1 MGLNAEISTEIA
13 QAFDGDLKD
22 AVKDFTGRRIILSD
36 DDWAVNDTPPKY
48 YLPSITAAGA
58 FLQAFT
64 PMRLIIRPSCNKI
77 PS

>member
-22 AVKDFTGRRIILSD
+22 VAKDFTGRRVILSD
-36 DDWAVNDTPPKY
+36 DNWAVNDTPKY
-48 YLPSITAAGA
+48 YLPSITAVGA

-77 PS
+77 LS

>member
-13 QAFDGDLKD
+13 QAFDTDLAD
-22 AVKDFTGRRIILSD
+22 AVKDFTAVRVSLSD
-36 DDWAVNDTPPKY
+36 DDWAINDTPQY
-48 YLPSITAAGA
+48 YLPSITAVEA

-77 PS
+77 LS

>member
-22 AVKDFTGRRIILSD
+22 VAKDFTGRRVILSD
-36 DDWAVNDTPPKY
+36 DDGRLMIPKCY
-48 YLPSITAAGA
+48 PPSITAVGA